1 MSPADRIILAYTGH
15 PGLKQIGRQEK
26 NLRISKAALLR
37 IWIWSTGLGLAVFLV
52 LAVLDIK
59 LRVLSGVGTAD
70 LQSLTSA
77 VQYRAAF
84 WAWNPQSY
92 ALRAGF
98 NLGFDYLL
106 MPLYAASFYCSA
118 IILAG
123 ALPPRGRLHRLVV
136 AAAVVPLVGAFCD
149 TAENALQLW
158 MLLNGPSDGLAR
170 IAAGASNIK
179 DAALIVGVLLLVG
192 AVMALVAQRK
202 KPPEPIPPLL

>member
-1 MSPADRIILAYTGH
+1 
-15 PGLKQIGRQEK
+15 
-26 NLRISKAALLR
+26 LRISKAALLR
-37 IWIWSTGLGLAVFLV
+37 IWIWSTGLGLAILGI
-52 LAVLDIK
+52 LAVLDMK
-59 LRVLSGVGTAD
+59 LRALSGVGTAD

-84 WAWNPQSY
+84 WAWTQPGY

-106 MPLYAASFYCSA
+106 MPLYAISFYFSA
-118 IILAG
+118 IILLQV
-123 ALPPRGRLHRLVV
+123 LPPRGRLHRLV
-136 AAAVVPLVGAFCD
+136 AAVAVVPLLGAACD
-149 TAENALQLW
+149 AIENALQLW

-179 DAALIVGVLLLVG
+179 YAALIVGVLLLVG

>member
-1 MSPADRIILAYTGH
+1 
-15 PGLKQIGRQEK
+15 
-26 NLRISKAALLR
+26 LRISKAALLR
-37 IWIWSTGLGLAVFLV
+37 IWIWSTGLALAAFMV
-52 LAVLDIK
+52 LAVLDVK
-59 LRVLSGVGTAD
+59 LRALSGVGTAD

-106 MPLYAASFYCSA
+106 MPLYATSFYFSA
-118 IILAG
+118 IIVAQV
-123 ALPPRGRLHRLVV
+123 LPPRGRLHRL
-136 AAAVVPLVGAFCD
+136 AAAAAIVPLVGAACD
-149 TAENALQLW
+149 AAENALQLW

-179 DAALIVGVLLLVG
+179 YAALIVGIILLVG
-192 AVMALVAQRK
+192 AVMALVAQRRK
-202 KPPEPIPPLL
+202 LAEPVAPLL